1 MNNPNF
7 NGPNFNGMANNPF
20 MDPKHGTTTIA
31 VRFKGGIVAVADK
44 RASMGSFVASKKAE
58 KLHELN
64 GFTVAT
70 IAGLVSDAQYL
81 VRLTRANLSLY
92 ELGRGYS
99 PTTKMAGNLLASI
112 MYEQY
117 RSYFPYWVSLIVA
130 GLDKDGPH
138 IYTLDMAGGIT
149 EEDFASTGSG
159 SLVAYGVLESTWK
172 KDIPEEE
179 AVKIA
184 ITALA
189 TAISRDTATGDGMDA
204 VVVNKKGVRR
214 LTAAEVKKNLEA

>member
-7 NGPNFNGMANNPF
+7 NGMANNNPF
-20 MDPKHGTTTIA
+20 MDPKHGTTTVA
-31 VRFKGGIVAVADK
+31 VSFKGGVAVAADK
-44 RASMGSFVASKKAE
+44 RASMGSFIASKKAE
-58 KLHELN
+58 KVHEIN
-64 GFTVAT
+64 HFTVAT

-81 VRLTRANLSLY
+81 VHLTRANLNLY
-92 ELGRGYS
+92 ELGRGFA

-117 RSYFPYWVSLIVA
+117 RSYFPYWVSMIIA

-138 IYTLDMAGGIT
+138 VYTLDMAGGIT

-172 KDIPEEE
+172 KNLTEEE
-179 AVKIA
+179 GLKVA
-184 ITALA
+184 ITALKTA
-189 TAISRDTATGDGMDA
+189 TSRDTATGDGMDVA
-204 VVVNKKGVRR
+204 VVNKKGVRR
-214 LTAAEVKKNLEA
+214 MTAEEIKKHLEA

>member
-1 MNNPNF
+1 
-7 NGPNFNGMANNPF
+7 
-20 MDPKHGTTTIA
+20 
-31 VRFKGGIVAVADK
+31 
-44 RASMGSFVASKKAE
+44 
-58 KLHELN
+58 
-64 GFTVAT
+64 
-70 IAGLVSDAQYL
+70 AQYL
-81 VRLTRANLSLY
+81 VHLTKANLSLY
-92 ELGRGYS
+92 SLGRGYS

-117 RSYFPYWVSLIVA
+117 RAYFPYYVAMIVA

-172 KDIPEEE
+172 DDMTEEQGLK
-179 AVKIA
+179 VT

-189 TAISRDTATGDGMDA
+189 TATSRDTATGDGMD
-204 VVVNKKGVRR
+204 VLIVNKKGVKRM
-214 LTAAEVKKNLEA
+214 AADEVKGYLEA

>member
-7 NGPNFNGMANNPF
+7 NGMGNSPF
-20 MDPKHGTTTIA
+20 MDPKHGTTTVA
-31 VRFKGGIVAVADK
+31 VRFKGGTVVAADK

-58 KLHELN
+58 KVHQLN
-64 GFTVAT
+64 GFTVAS
-70 IAGLVSDAQYL
+70 IAGLVGDAQYL
-81 VRLTRANLSLY
+81 IHLTRANLNLY

-117 RSYFPYWVSLIVA
+117 RSYFPYYAVLIVA

-159 SLVAYGVLESTWK
+159 SMVAYGVLESTWK
-172 KDIPEEE
+172 DGLTEEE
-179 AVKIA
+179 GLKVAL
-184 ITALA
+184 TALA
-189 TAISRDTATGDGMDA
+189 TAISRDTATGDGMD
-204 VVVNKKGVRR
+204 VLLVNKKGVKR
-214 LTAAEVKKNLEA
+214 LTADEVKGYLEA

>member
-7 NGPNFNGMANNPF
+7 NGMNNNPF
-20 MDPKHGTTTIA
+20 MDPKHGTTTVT
-31 VRFKGGIVAVADK
+31 VRYKGGIAAAADK
-44 RASMGSFVASKKAE
+44 RASMGTFIASKKAE

-64 GFTVAT
+64 NFTVAT

-81 VRLTRANLSLY
+81 VHLTRANLNLY
-92 ELGRGYS
+92 ELGRGYAPS
-99 PTTKMAGNLLASI
+99 TKMAGNLLASI

-117 RSYFPYWVSLIVA
+117 RSYFPYYVSMIVA
-130 GLDKDGPH
+130 GLDNDGPH

-172 KDIPEEE
+172 EDLTEEQGLK
-179 AVKIA
+179 VA

-189 TAISRDTATGDGMDA
+189 TAMSRDSATGDGMDV
-204 VVVNKKGVRR
+204 VVVNKKGVKR
-214 LTAAEVKKNLEA
+214 LTAEEVHNYLEE

>member
-7 NGPNFNGMANNPF
+7 NGMANGPF
-20 MDPKHGTTTIA
+20 MEPKHGTTTIA
-31 VRFKGGIVAVADK
+31 VRFKGGIAAAADK
-44 RASMGSFVASKKAE
+44 RASMGTFVASKKAE

-64 GFTVAT
+64 GFTIAT
-70 IAGLVSDAQYL
+70 IAGMVSDAQYL
-81 VRLTRANLSLY
+81 VNLTRANLNLY

-99 PTTKMAGNLLASI
+99 PSTKMAGNLLASI

-117 RSYFPYWVSLIVA
+117 RSYFPYWVTMIVA
-130 GLDKDGPH
+130 GLDDDGPH

-172 KDIPEEE
+172 ENLTEEE
-179 AVKIA
+179 GLKIA
-184 ITALA
+184 VTALA
-189 TAISRDTATGDGMDA
+189 TAISRDAATGDGMD
-204 VVVNKKGVRR
+204 VVIVNKKGVKR
-214 LTAAEVKKNLEA
+214 LTADEVTKVLEA

>member
-7 NGPNFNGMANNPF
+7 NGMGNNNPF
-20 MDPKHGTTTIA
+20 MDPKHGTTTVA
-31 VRFKGGIVAVADK
+31 VRFKGGTVVAADR
-44 RASMGSFVASKKAE
+44 RATMGSFIASKKAQ
-58 KLHELN
+58 KVHELN
-64 GFTVAT
+64 EYTVAT

-81 VRLTRANLSLY
+81 VHLTRANLNLF
-92 ELGRGYS
+92 ELGRGYA

-117 RSYFPYWVSLIVA
+117 RAYFPYYVSMIVA
-130 GLDKDGPH
+130 GLDKEGPH

-172 KDIPEEE
+172 DGFTE
-179 AVKIA
+179 AEGLKVA

-189 TAISRDTATGDGMDA
+189 TAISRDAATGDGMD
-204 VVVNKKGVRR
+204 VLVVNKKGVKRM
-214 LTAAEVKKNLEA
+214 ASDEVKGYLEA

>member
-7 NGPNFNGMANNPF
+7 NGMGNNPM
-20 MDPKHGTTTIA
+20 MDPKHGTTTVA
-31 VRFKGGIVAVADK
+31 VRFKGGTVVAADK

-58 KLHELN
+58 KVHELN
-64 GFTVAT
+64 ESTVAT
-70 IAGLVSDAQYL
+70 IAGLVGDAQYL
-81 VRLTRANLSLY
+81 VHLTRANLNLY
-92 ELGRGYS
+92 SLGRGYS

-117 RSYFPYWVSLIVA
+117 RSYFPYYVAMVVA

-172 KDIPEEE
+172 DGLTEEE
-179 AVKIA
+179 ALKVA

-189 TAISRDTATGDGMDA
+189 TATSRDTATGDGID
-204 VVVNKKGVRR
+204 VLLVNKKGVKR
-214 LTAAEVKKNLEA
+214 LAADEVKGYLEA